1 MKEIW
6 RKGILRERKPR
17 IYVVHPEGEEYYEQA
32 KQKGGKEI
40 LYLNKRISREE
51 FNHLKKKGL
60 KSIPAIVFDPDYIGG
75 QIVHYFPADQRKVK
89 ENEKI

>member
-6 RKGILRERKPR
+6 RKGVLRERKPG

-40 LYLNKRISREE
+40 LYLNKRVSREE
-51 FNHLKKKGL
+51 FIQLKKKGL
-60 KSIPAIVFDPDYIGG
+60 KSIPAIVFDPNYIG
-75 QIVHYFPADQRKVK
+75 QMVHYFPADRREGLLV
-89 ENEKI
+89 